1 MTAPEGA
8 VHLRGASSGDAA
20 DDLALAQRL
29 LHSVAATDGR
39 LVRTYRPAPTAAFSR
54 RETHLP
60 GFDRAV
66 SAAAA
71 AGFAPVVRPTGGR
84 AVVYDAGSLVVDV
97 LEPAEPHRGHREA
110 YAAVTGAI
118 AAGLRSLGV
127 AAAVGPVPGEYCP
140 GDFSIGARG
149 AVKLAGVAQR
159 ATRSARL
166 VGVVLTVL
174 PSPAAVEVLTEVNAE
189 LGLEWDPRTCGSVS
203 DELGGAAP
211 ADLEQRLVDALTP
224 GAAVAEW
231 HRWRR
236 RAGAPVHLLL

>member
-1 MTAPEGA
+1 MTSSRPP
-8 VHLRGASSGDAA
+8 VHLMGAASGDAA
-20 DDLALAQRL
+20 DDLALGTAL
-29 LHSVAATDGR
+29 LHAVDAAADGR
-39 LVRTYRPAPTAAFSR
+39 IVRTYRPVPTAAFSR

-71 AGFAPVVRPTGGR
+71 AGFAPVIRPTGGR
-84 AVVYDAGSLVVDV
+84 AVVYDAGSLVLDV

-110 YAAVTGAI
+110 YGAVSGAI
-118 AAGLRSLGV
+118 VAELRALGV
-127 AAAVGPVPGEYCP
+127 DAGVGAVPGEYCP

-174 PSPAAVEVLTEVNAE
+174 PSPAAAEVLTEVNAE
-189 LGLEWDPRTCGSVS
+189 LGLEWDPATCGSVAQ
-203 DELGGAAP
+203 ELGAP
-211 ADLEQRLVDALTP
+211 IPPDLERRLVAALAP
-224 GAAVAEW
+224 GAEVVDR
-231 HRWRR
+231 HRWLR
-236 RAGAPVHLLL
+236 RAAVG